1 MSSSSA
7 QPQPGSFVLAQ
18 PLKGECKIPGDKSI
32 SHRSLMLGALAVG
45 ETVVSGMLE
54 GEDVIGTANA
64 MRALGAEIERD
75 ENGLW
80 HVWGRGVGGLV
91 EPEQVLDM
99 GNAGTGVRL
108 IMGICA
114 GYPMTVFFTGDA
126 SLRKRPMGR
135 VAKPLENMGASFI
148 SRDGYRLPMGLVGA
162 RKPMPQTYELPVP
175 SAQVKS
181 AVLFAGLMAPGTTT
195 VLESEHSRDHSERML
210 RFFGADVQSEQDNK
224 HLHVQLQGQPSLK
237 AANIVVPGD
246 PSSAAFPIV
255 AATICPGSDVMVRGV
270 GLNPLRTG
278 LFDTLVEMGADL
290 TFFNQREEGGE
301 PVADVR
307 VRHAELKGVDVPPAR
322 APSMI
327 DEYPIL
333 AVAAS
338 VAQGQTRMNGLAEL
352 RVKESD
358 RLAAVA
364 KGLTSCGVS
373 VEEGEDYLVV
383 NGKEGQVPGGGTVET
398 ELDHRLAM
406 SFLILG
412 LVSAKPV
419 TVDDID
425 PIKTSFPNFLDLMAA
440 LGARLQ

>member
-7 QPQPGSFVLAQ
+7 TPQPGSFVLAQ
-18 PLKGECKIPGDKSI
+18 PLNGDCAIPGDKSI
-32 SHRSLMLGALAVG
+32 SHRSLMLGSLAIG

-75 ENGLW
+75 EKGLW
-80 HVWGRGVGGLV
+80 HVWGRGVGGLI
-91 EPEQVLDM
+91 EPDQVLDM

-114 GYPMTVFFTGDA
+114 GYPMTVFFTGDG

-135 VAKPLENMGASFI
+135 VAKPLENMGAQFI
-148 SRDGYRLPMGLVGA
+148 CRDGYRLPMGMVGA
-162 RKPMPQTYELPVP
+162 KKPMPQTYELPVP

-195 VLESEHSRDHSERML
+195 VLETEHSRDHSERML
-210 RFFGADVQSEQDNK
+210 RFFGADVRAEQDNK
-224 HLHVQLQGQPSLK
+224 HLHVQLQGQPNLK

-246 PSSAAFPIV
+246 PSSAAFPVV
-255 AATICPGSDVMVRGV
+255 AATICPGSDVLVIGV

-278 LFDTLVEMGADL
+278 LFDTLIEMGADL
-290 TFFNQREEGGE
+290 TFINQREEGGE

-307 VRHAELKGVDVPPAR
+307 VRSAELTGVEVPPER

-333 AVAAS
+333 SVAAA
-338 VAQGQTRMNGLAEL
+338 VAQGKTTMRGLAEL

-358 RLAAVA
+358 RLAAMA
-364 KGLTSCGVS
+364 RGLEACGVD
-373 VEEGEDYLVV
+373 VEEGEEHLVV
-383 NGKEGQVPGGGTVET
+383 NGGEGSVVGDATVET

-412 LVSAKPV
+412 LVSKKPV
-419 TVDDID
+419 TIDDVA
-425 PIKTSFPNFLDLMAA
+425 PIKTSFPNFLDLMSK
-440 LGARLQ
+440 LGAKLR

>member
-1 MSSSSA
+1 MSSTGAMPRSGNFS
-7 QPQPGSFVLAQ
+7 LIR
-18 PLKGECKIPGDKSI
+18 PLKGECSIPGDKSI

-54 GEDVIGTANA
+54 GEDVIGTADA

-75 ENGLW
+75 EQGNW

-91 EPEQVLDM
+91 EPENVLDM

-114 GYPMTVFFTGDA
+114 GYPMTVFFTGDG

-135 VAKPLENMGASFI
+135 VAKPLENMGAQFI
-148 SRDGYRLPMGLVGA
+148 CRDGYRLPMGMIGA
-162 RKPMPQTYELPVP
+162 KTPLPQTYELPVP

-195 VLESEHSRDHSERML
+195 VVETELTRDHSERML
-210 RFFGADVQSEQDNK
+210 RFFGADVSHSDEGNK
-224 HLHVQLQGQPSLK
+224 RYINLTGQPDLRG
-237 AANIVVPGD
+237 ANIAVPGD
-246 PSSAAFPIV
+246 PSSAAFPVV
-255 AATICPGSDVMVRGV
+255 AATICPGSDVIVKGV

-278 LFDTLVEMGADL
+278 LFDTLIEMGADIK
-290 TFFNQREEGGE
+290 FINEREEGGE
-301 PVADVR
+301 PVADIHVKS
-307 VRHAELKGVDVPPAR
+307 AELKGVDVPADR

-327 DEYPIL
+327 DEYPIFSVAA
-333 AVAAS
+333 AVAEGA
-338 VAQGQTRMNGLAEL
+338 TRMNGLAEL

-358 RLAAVA
+358 RLAAMA
-364 KGLTSCGVS
+364 KGLAACGAD

-383 NGKEGQVPGGGTVET
+383 NGKQGEVPGGGFVET

-412 LVSAKPV
+412 LVAKDPV
-419 TVDDID
+419 TVDDIA
-425 PIKTSFPNFLDLMAA
+425 PIQTSFPNFIDLMAN
-440 LGARLQ
+440 LGAALK